1 MMKKRI
7 FTTAVSRPNELR
19 VPLVFTLVA
28 LVLIV
33 LVWSIGLSYGAP
45 GETGTSTSE
54 NFASSKTEEAPE
66 VESVTMSIDLE
77 EGGVI
82 DVDAPTTDV
91 KIETWEGDEVLVI
104 VEKTKR
110 PTRGGLK
117 SAPAEPINIQVTRS
131 GKDVRIHT
139 TGAEDWSKRGMD
151 ISFRI
156 MLPERFKDH
165 IEPIQTGDTMARL
178 TSTLWRVFQRGA
190 LKWIVR

>member
-1 MMKKRI
+1 M
-7 FTTAVSRPNELR
+7 
-19 VPLVFTLVA
+19 
-28 LVLIV
+28 
-33 LVWSIGLSYGAP
+33 GP
-45 GETGTSTSE
+45 GETGEST
-54 NFASSKTEEAPE
+54 E

-91 KIETWEGDEVLVI
+91 KIETWDGDEVLVI

-110 PTRGGLK
+110 ATRGGLK

-131 GKDVRIHT
+131 GKDVKIHS
-139 TGAEDWSKRGMD
+139 TGTEDWSKSGMN

-156 MLPERFKDH
+156 VLPERFKER
-165 IEPIQTGDTMARL
+165 IEPVQTGDTMARL